1 MSATVDFVM
10 DYLYGHGTMWVSP
23 IMRNGTCAVQKRGV
37 HKPPCMCHSW
47 ASGRISAPTGSGG
60 LDLDASR

>member
-23 IMRNGTCAVQKRGV
+23 IMRNGALCRAKEG
-37 HKPPCMCHSW
+37 
-47 ASGRISAPTGSGG
+47 GSQTT
-60 LDLDASR
+60 LHVS